1 MKKLLV
7 VGDFISGSGL
17 TQVIFNVFSRFP
29 AEQFKI
35 EAVGYG
41 QDPSQYTD
49 RKCAE
54 LGWPLHRVVPVTK
67 NPIEHWRWWK
77 QYFKQHSYD
86 IAYFN
91 YSSSWN
97 YLPVVYAKR
106 YGHVPTIVC
115 HSHNAYFSHEFSNP
129 VLMKALTVLNNHGKK
144 VFNHYANLK
153 VATSDEAA
161 SWMFGEENTKD
172 VYISV
177 NGLDLPKFQYDDR
190 KRSHI
195 RNQFSLAAQTK
206 LIGFVGVLQERKNP
220 LFALE
225 AFAKYHEIN
234 SDSKFVMLGKG
245 PLKESINSRIKELG
259 LADDVIQIDFAPNVN
274 EWYSAMDAFLFPS
287 KYEGFGL
294 VALEAQI
301 SNLPVLASSTNIEK
315 IFATKNIKKMNNL
328 DPISW
333 GKELATMLDHSPDRD
348 HLDPSLQE
356 FSVDFQSEK
365 LQQLLV

>member
-29 AEQFKI
+29 SNQFQI
-35 EAVGYG
+35 DAIGYG
-41 QDPSQYTD
+41 QDPTQYTD
-49 RKCAE
+49 KRCAE
-54 LGWPLHRVVPVTK
+54 LGWPLRRVIPVTK
-67 NPIEHWRWWK
+67 NPIKHWQWWK
-77 QYFKQHSYD
+77 QYFKQNTYN

-106 YGHVPTIVC
+106 YGHIKRVVC

-129 VLMKALTVLNNHGKK
+129 VLMKMLTMLNDHGKN
-144 VFNHYANLK
+144 VFNRYADVK

-161 SWMFGEENTKD
+161 SWMFGKENTKD

-177 NGLDLPKFQYDDR
+177 NGLNLPKFRYNEQERFRIR
-190 KRSHI
+190 K
-195 RNQFSLAAQTK
+195 QFGLTDQTK

-225 AFAKYHEIN
+225 VFAKYHQN
-234 SDSKFVMLGKG
+234 NPDSKFVMLGKG
-245 PLKESINSRIKELG
+245 PLKETINSRIRELR
-259 LADDVIQIDFAPNVN
+259 LNNSVIQINFAPNVN

-301 SNLPVLASSTNIEK
+301 SNLPVLASNTNIEK
-315 IFATKNIKKMNNL
+315 IFATNNIKKMNDLN
-328 DPISW
+328 PTNW
-333 GKELATMLDHSPDRD
+333 GKELKKMLNHSLDRD
-348 HLDPSLQE
+348 HLDPALQK
-356 FSVDFQSEK
+356 FSVDYQAKE
-365 LQQLLV
+365 LQQILV